1 MAKTGIFMP
10 EKQKQTDSTSLFPL
24 LAIDCLLPINLMI
37 PVARFA
43 LRSGSYLNW
52 KILLSVA
59 GDY

>member
-52 KILLSVA
+52 KILQ
-59 GDY
+59 G